1 MGWPSAARSV
11 RHIRKPI
18 ADINVM
24 MNSAAT
30 NSPSVPGI
38 VLEGPLAELREREV
52 RLLFDLAEHVA
63 KLGAEGEADQKRLL
77 ETANDLREMFVL
89 VVIIGEF
96 NAGKSTFVNALL
108 GDSLLPTGIIP
119 TTDAIELVRY
129 APQKSRQPESRGDAI
144 REWRHPNTG
153 APGVVIVDTP
163 GTGSVFQKHEQVA
176 KSFLHRS
183 DLVIFLLSAK
193 RAFAETERLYLELAR
208 SYGKKVI
215 IVINQV
221 DLLDNREQA
230 EVRDFVQRQADELLD
245 LRPPLFLVS
254 AKKSLQGEKSGLFGS
269 AIARGDWGMDAVRD
283 YLRQTFEQVPPAKQ
297 KLLTQLELLR
307 SISGRYKQSAQARL
321 ALVSND
327 TAQAEDLQKE
337 LEKQAGALDQQL
349 AITLIELGKV
359 FAELRK
365 RGQAFIETHVSVTRA
380 IRGLDNEKLRA
391 DFDTEVLAGA
401 TGQITTISEQ
411 YVNAMVDGGR
421 AYWRS
426 VIDRLN
432 RLDAMLRAES
442 GTLDAATYADQRAAL
457 QSALAAATG
466 AMKSY
471 TDNRVLE
478 GLQETF
484 AQNVRG
490 FALSVTGALGGMLA
504 FLLSAATGIS
514 AAHGLTIVFGMV
526 FAPIA
531 LVGGGLGA
539 AWFSRKATRDSRAHL
554 DDSLRKLEA
563 SYRDSLTDMTQ
574 RERTRLVQYGQQI
587 LAPVFSQLQ
596 VLAQRY
602 REQVAQLDGFTDRAT
617 GLVSEIEAIGKPQ
630 S

>member
-1 MGWPSAARSV
+1 M
-11 RHIRKPI
+11 
-18 ADINVM
+18 
-24 MNSAAT
+24 T
-30 NSPSVPGI
+30 NGI

-52 RLLFDLAEHVA
+52 RLLFDAAEYVG
-63 KLGAEGEADQKRLL
+63 KIGAEGDADKKRLL
-77 ETANDLREMFVL
+77 ETASDLREMFML

-129 APQKSRQPESRGDAI
+129 APTKSRQPESSGEAI

-208 SYGKKVI
+208 SYGKKVV

-221 DLLDNREQA
+221 DLLDNREQS
-230 EVRDFVQRQADELLD
+230 EVREFVQHQADELLN
-245 LRPPLFLVS
+245 LRPPLFMVS

-297 KLLTQLELLR
+297 KLLTQLELAR
-307 SISGRYKQSAQARL
+307 SVTTRYKQSAQARL

-327 TAQAEDLQKE
+327 TAQAEDLKKE

-349 AITLIELGKV
+349 AGTLVELGKV
-359 FAELRK
+359 FSELHK
-365 RGQAFIETHVSVTRA
+365 RGQIFIESHVSVTRA

-391 DFDTEVLAGA
+391 DFETEVLAGA
-401 TGQITTISEQ
+401 TNKITAISEQ

-421 AYWRS
+421 SYWRS

-432 RLDAMLRAES
+432 KLDAMLKAES

-457 QSALAAATG
+457 QAALAAAAG
-466 AMKSY
+466 EMKTY

-484 AQNVRG
+484 TQNVRG
-490 FALSVTGALGGMLA
+490 FALSVTGALGGVLA

-514 AAHGLTIVFGMV
+514 AAHGLTIVFGVV

-531 LVGGGLGA
+531 LVGGGIGA
-539 AWFSRKATRDSRAHL
+539 AWFSRKATRDSRTHL
-554 DDSLRKLEA
+554 DDSLRKLEDG
-563 SYRDSLTDMTQ
+563 YRDSLTDMTT

-602 REQVAQLDGFTDRAT
+602 REQVTEIDGFSDRAT
-617 GLVSEIEAIGKPQ
+617 RLANEIEAVSTPQ
-630 S
+630 PVG

>member
-1 MGWPSAARSV
+1 MTNGTNGIP
-11 RHIRKPI
+11 
-18 ADINVM
+18 
-24 MNSAAT
+24 AT
-30 NSPSVPGI
+30 TGI

-52 RLLFDLAEHVA
+52 RLLFDIAEYVG
-63 KLGAEGEADQKRLL
+63 KLGSDGEADKARLL
-77 ETANDLREMFVL
+77 ETASDLREMFML

-129 APQKSRQPESRGDAI
+129 APTKSRQPESSGEAI

-176 KSFLHRS
+176 KAFLHRS

-208 SYGKKVI
+208 SYGKKVV

-221 DLLDNREQA
+221 DLLDSREQS
-230 EVRDFVQRQADELLD
+230 EVREFVLRQADELLN
-245 LRPPLFLVS
+245 LRPPLFMVS

-269 AIARGDWGMDAVRD
+269 AIARGDWGMDAIRG

-297 KLLTQLELLR
+297 KLLTQLELAR
-307 SISGRYKQSAQARL
+307 SVTGRYKQSAQARL

-349 AITLIELGKV
+349 AATLVHLGRV
-359 FAELRK
+359 FADLHK
-365 RGQAFIETHVSVTRA
+365 RGQTFIESHVSVTRA
-380 IRGLDNEKLRA
+380 IRGLDNEKLRT
-391 DFDTEVLAGA
+391 DFETEVLAGA
-401 TGQITTISEQ
+401 TSKITAISEQ

-432 RLDAMLRAES
+432 KLDAMLKAES

-457 QSALAAATG
+457 QSALALAAG
-466 AMKSY
+466 EMKTY

-490 FALSVTGALGGMLA
+490 FALSVTGALGGILA

-514 AAHGLTIVFGMV
+514 AAHGLTIVFGVV

-531 LVGGGLGA
+531 LIGGGIGA

-554 DDSLRKLEA
+554 DDSLRKLES
-563 SYRDSLTDMTQ
+563 SYHESLTDMTT

-602 REQVAQLDGFTDRAT
+602 REQVTEIDGFTSRAT
-617 GLVSEIEAIGKPQ
+617 GLVDEIEAIISPQ
-630 S
+630 PVN